1 MAIIVKLDEAL
12 KRCGITSRELCE
24 LVGITEA
31 NMSIL
36 RSGRAKAVRFT
47 TLNAICYH
55 LKCTPGDILQFDG
68 EEDLKD
74 GKSDD

>member
-1 MAIIVKLDEAL
+1 MAIVIKLDEAL
-12 KRCGITSRELCE
+12 KRRGITSKELCE

-36 RSGRAKAVRFT
+36 RSGKAKAVRFT

-55 LKCTPGDILQFDG
+55 LQCNPGDILQFDG
-68 EEDLKD
+68 KENKNEIKD
-74 GKSDD
+74 

>member
-1 MAIIVKLDEAL
+1 MAIIVKLDEAH
-12 KRCGITSRELCE
+12 KRCGITSKELCE

-68 EEDLKD
+68 EEDLKE

>member
-12 KRCGITSRELCE
+12 KRRGITAKELCE

-36 RSGRAKAVRFT
+36 RSGKAKAVRFT

-55 LKCTPGDILQFDG
+55 LQCTPGEILQFDG
-68 EEDLKD
+68 EDNKD
-74 GKSDD
+74 D

>member
-1 MAIIVKLDEAL
+1 MAIVVKLDAAL
-12 KRCGITSRELCE
+12 KKRGITSKELCE

-36 RSGRAKAVRFT
+36 RSGKAKAVRFS

-55 LKCTPGDILQFDG
+55 LECTPGDILQFDG
-68 EEDLKD
+68 KEETA
-74 GKSDD
+74 GKEEQ

>member
-12 KRCGITSRELCE
+12 KRRGITSKELCE

-36 RSGRAKAVRFT
+36 RSGKAKAVRFT

-55 LKCTPGDILQFDG
+55 LQCIPGDILQFDG
-68 EEDLKD
+68 EDNKD
-74 GKSDD
+74 D

>member
-1 MAIIVKLDEAL
+1 MAIVIKLDEAL
-12 KRCGITSRELCE
+12 KERGITSKELCE

-36 RSGRAKAVRFT
+36 RSGKAKAVRFT

-55 LKCTPGDILQFDG
+55 LQCTPGDILQFDG
-68 EEDLKD
+68 EENKNEDNN
-74 GKSDD
+74 

>member
-12 KRCGITSRELCE
+12 KRRGITSKELCE

-36 RSGRAKAVRFT
+36 RSGKAKAVRFT

-55 LKCTPGDILQFDG
+55 LQCTPGEILQFDG
-68 EEDLKD
+68 EDNKD
-74 GKSDD
+74 D

>member
-1 MAIIVKLDEAL
+1 MAIVVKLDAAL
-12 KRCGITSRELCE
+12 KRRGITSKELCE

-36 RSGRAKAVRFT
+36 RSGRAKAVRFS

-55 LKCTPGDILQFDG
+55 LGCTPGDILQFDG
-68 EEDLKD
+68 EPENE
-74 GKSDD
+74 